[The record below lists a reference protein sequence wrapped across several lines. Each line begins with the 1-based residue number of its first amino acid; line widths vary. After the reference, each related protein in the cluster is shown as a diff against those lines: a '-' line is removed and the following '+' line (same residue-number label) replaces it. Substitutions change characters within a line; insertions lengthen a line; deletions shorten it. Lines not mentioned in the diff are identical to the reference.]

1 MNIQRLFAGL
11 TIAIC
16 ASGTLAG
23 ISTYT
28 SDTSLMGSIIGHADF
43 NGLVDNQS
51 LLNYQED
58 GLGVS
63 INRTY
68 FSWNPPGFDGSE
80 MFYANTGSLELVE
93 ITRANG
99 EDFGDLDMQISSGW
113 FPDDL
118 GDVFLWIQIYND
130 DELIQE
136 FDLNTIAGEYVG
148 LVGGGFDRVL
158 IGSYVTADIRDSHV
172 ANARNAIAIDNL
184 RAGTMIPTPGSI
196 AILAIAGMFASNRRR
211 T

>member
-1 MNIQRLFAGL
+1 MNIHRLFAGL
-11 TIAIC
+11 TLAIC